1 MIVFWIFFVPAPS
14 KVKGEAPKV
23 GWLIHSSIGAHLL
36 HSRLLLQAAARRLI
50 QRD

>member
-1 MIVFWIFFVPAPS
+1 LYFGSVFVPAPS

-23 GWLIHSSIGAHLL
+23 GWLIHSLMGAHLL

>member
-1 MIVFWIFFVPAPS
+1 MIVFWICFCARAVQG
-14 KVKGEAPKV
+14 KGEAPKV
-23 GWLIHSSIGAHLL
+23 GWLIHSLTGAHLL